1 MLLFLSQC
9 KSSVSLQ
16 LQFPVFTRYI
26 HVYIYKISQ
35 SLLILSHLA
44 LKLECIAI
52 KPPWIAA
59 MVYYQIWILFSF
71 CTLDYLFLCYQIC
84 RIYSHLISLTLLQTP
99 LPQPPLKKKIKNH
112 WGLFQNFFQ
121 QFSSSDLLSLCQI
134 IVMVFCCCF
143 CSLYVWVCLLDRRR
157 KMRVLSFCKNLK
169 WSL

>member
-1 MLLFLSQC
+1 MVNYTFICPDFIPWWCRLNTPVTQLKVADKGMHIHGKISSECYFFLSQC

-16 LQFPVFTRYI
+16 LQFPVFTEYI

-44 LKLECIAI
+44 LNLECIAI

-112 WGLFQNFFQ
+112 
-121 QFSSSDLLSLCQI
+121 
-134 IVMVFCCCF
+134 
-143 CSLYVWVCLLDRRR
+143 
-157 KMRVLSFCKNLK
+157 
-169 WSL
+169 

>member
-16 LQFPVFTRYI
+16 LQFPVFTEYI

-99 LPQPPLKKKIKNH
+99 LPQPPLKKKKNKEPLRTFSEFFSIVFFFRSFITVPDYCD
-112 WGLFQNFFQ
+112 GVLLF
-121 QFSSSDLLSLCQI
+121 L
-134 IVMVFCCCF
+134 
-143 CSLYVWVCLLDRRR
+143 
-157 KMRVLSFCKNLK
+157 
-169 WSL
+169 